1 MGNSTGCQSHV
12 PATGCSSQGWDPSP
26 VPQTMPI
33 LFLSFTQ
40 GSSAFP
46 CFVHSSPL
54 EVPQQSLG
62 DSFLPEHL
70 SWDFHRHPEVEA
82 SQIPTTLLCQGLP
95 CSTSASLKTPSLKE
109 FLSQSSSVMSVLEWS
124 SAIPEGNNQCCVSQG
139 LIFLFFSGL
148 LWMDRVQPC
157 TPSSVQ
163 DEESKPKFPL
173 FQLEK
178 KKKVRLPAKSF
189 LLTNSIPNHF

>member
-109 FLSQSSSVMSVLEWS
+109 FPSQSSSVMSVLEWS
-124 SAIPEGNNQCCVSQG
+124 LAIPEENNQCCVSQG
-139 LIFLFFSGL
+139 LIFLVFQEYYGWTDCSPAFPPL
-148 LWMDRVQPC
+148 CRMRRANLNF
-157 TPSSVQ
+157 PS
-163 DEESKPKFPL
+163 FNL
-173 FQLEK
+173 K
-178 KKKVRLPAKSF
+178 KKKKSDC
-189 LLTNSIPNHF
+189 LLRVFS